1 MKKFIKFL
9 LLFLIPI
16 LIGMI
21 SFELLLRDIPNDYS
35 FKKKY
40 LNTNSNNIEVLFLG
54 SSHIYFG
61 INPEYI
67 SRKSF
72 NGAHISQ
79 SLNFDLAILEKYK
92 DRLKNLRYIIVP
104 IDYFSMYST
113 LEGGVENWRVKNYN
127 IYYDISKYGNYW
139 SGFEIFNGKLASNI
153 SRAKSYLFNGKSDI
167 TCNKFGFGT
176 TYNSKDS
183 KDLIETGKTASKRHT
198 KELENNQ
205 TTFSKNIQTIN
216 SIIEFANSRN
226 IKIIFITCPAY
237 SSYREN
243 LNPIQLDNS
252 VNIIKRLSAKNTN
265 TDYYNFLTDKTFIA
279 DDYYDADHLNE
290 IGAKKLTLKI
300 DSIINNKESTN
311 AQQPFGKKA
320 GSVVK

>member
-1 MKKFIKFL
+1 
-9 LLFLIPI
+9 
-16 LIGMI
+16 MI

-35 FKKKY
+35 FKKNY

-61 INPEYI
+61 INPEYF

-92 DRLKNLRYIIVP
+92 DRWKNLKYIIIP

-113 LEGGVENWRVKNYN
+113 LEGGIENWRVKNYS
-127 IYYDISKYGNYW
+127 IYYNISTYGNYW
-139 SGFEIFNGKLASNI
+139 SGFEIFNGKLPSNI
-153 SRAKSYLFNGKSDI
+153 SRTKSYLFNGKSDI

-176 TYNSKDS
+176 TYKSKDK

-205 TTFSKNIQTIN
+205 STFSENIQTIN
-216 SIIEFANSRN
+216 SIIEFANSHN
-226 IKIIFITCPAY
+226 LKIIFITCPAY

-252 VNIIKRLSAKNTN
+252 VNFIKNLSAKNTN
-265 TDYYNFLTDKTFIA
+265 AAYYNFLTDKTFIA
-279 DDYYDADHLNE
+279 EDYYDADHLNE
-290 IGAKKLTLKI
+290 IGAKKLTSKM
-300 DSIINNKESTN
+300 DSIINDIESTN
-311 AQQPFGKKA
+311 AQQAFGKKA
-320 GSVVK
+320 GSVVN

>member
-92 DRLKNLRYIIVP
+92 DRLKKLRYIIVP

-139 SGFEIFNGKLASNI
+139 SGFEIFNGKLPSNI

-205 TTFSKNIQTIN
+205 TTFSKNIKTIN

>member
-1 MKKFIKFL
+1 
-9 LLFLIPI
+9 
-16 LIGMI
+16 MI

-35 FKKKY
+35 FKKNY

-54 SSHIYFG
+54 SSHIYYG

-79 SLNFDLAILEKYK
+79 SLTFDLAILEKYK
-92 DRLKNLRYIIVP
+92 DRWENLNYIIIP
-104 IDYFSMYST
+104 IDYLSMYST
-113 LEGGVENWRVKNYN
+113 LEDGIENWRVKNYV
-127 IYYDISKYGNYW
+127 IYYDISTNGNYW
-139 SGFEIFNGKLASNI
+139 SGFEIFNGKLPSNI
-153 SRAKSYLFNGKSDI
+153 SRAKSYLFKGKSDI

-176 TYNSKDS
+176 NYNSKDS
-183 KDLIETGKTASKRHT
+183 KDLIETGKTASKRHSI
-198 KELENNQ
+198 ELENNQ

-216 SIIEFANSRN
+216 SIIEFANSHN
-226 IKIIFITCPAY
+226 LKIIFITCPAY

-252 VNIIKRLSAKNTN
+252 VNIIKKLSAENKNTA
-265 TDYYNFLTDKTFIA
+265 YYNFFTDKTFIA
-279 DDYYDADHLNE
+279 NDYYDADHLNE

-311 AQQPFGKKA
+311 AQQPFKA
-320 GSVVK
+320 IAAFSVPEVPFSK

>member
-1 MKKFIKFL
+1 
-9 LLFLIPI
+9 
-16 LIGMI
+16 MI
-21 SFELLLRDIPNDYS
+21 SFESLLRDIPNDYS
-35 FKKKY
+35 IKRKF
-40 LNTNSNNIEVLFLG
+40 LDTNSNNLEVLFLG
-54 SSHIYFG
+54 NSHIYFG

-79 SLNFDLAILEKYK
+79 SLNFDLAILEKYE
-92 DRLKNLRYIIVP
+92 DRLKNLKYIIIP
-104 IDYFSMYST
+104 IDYFSLYST
-113 LEGGVENWRVKNYN
+113 IEGGVENWRVKNYS
-127 IYYDISKYGNYW
+127 IYYDISTWGNYW
-139 SGFEIFNGKLASNI
+139 SGFEMFNGKLPSNI
-153 SRAKSYLFNGKSDI
+153 KRVKSYLFNRKSDI

-198 KELENNQ
+198 IELENNQ

-216 SIIEFANSRN
+216 SIIEFANSHN
-226 IKIIFITCPAY
+226 LKIIFITCPAY

-252 VNIIKRLSAKNTN
+252 VNIIKKLSAKNTN
-265 TDYYNFLTDKTFIA
+265 TVYYNFLTDKTFIA
-279 DDYYDADHLNE
+279 EDYYDADHLNE
-290 IGAKKLTLKI
+290 IGAKKLTLKM
-300 DSIINNKESTN
+300 DGIINDIESTN
-311 AQQPFGKKA
+311 AQQAFGKKA

>member
-1 MKKFIKFL
+1 
-9 LLFLIPI
+9 
-16 LIGMI
+16 MI

-35 FKKKY
+35 FKKNY

-54 SSHIYFG
+54 NSHIYYG

-79 SLNFDLAILEKYK
+79 SLNWDLAILEKYK
-92 DRLKNLRYIIVP
+92 DRWENLKYIIIP

-113 LEGGVENWRVKNYN
+113 LEGGIENWRVKNYI
-127 IYYDISKYGNYW
+127 IYYDISSYGNYW
-139 SGFEIFNGKLASNI
+139 DGFEIFNGKLPSNI
-153 SRAKSYLFNGKSDI
+153 LRALSYLFKWKSDI
-167 TCNKFGFGT
+167 TCNKLGFGT
-176 TYNSKDS
+176 AYKSKDS

-198 KELENNQ
+198 IELEKNQ
-205 TTFSKNIQTIN
+205 PIFSKNIQTIN
-216 SIIEFANSRN
+216 SMIEFANSRD

-252 VNIIKRLSAKNTN
+252 VNIVKQLSEQNTN
-265 TDYYNFLTDKTFIA
+265 SVYYNFLTDKTFIA
-279 DDYYDADHLNE
+279 NDYYDADHLNE
-290 IGAKKLTLKI
+290 IGAKKLTFKI
-300 DSIINNKESTN
+300 DSIINNKDSTY
-311 AQQPFGKKA
+311 AQQAFGKKMA
-320 GSVVK
+320 SGLK

>member
-1 MKKFIKFL
+1 MKKFIKIL
-9 LLFLIPI
+9 ILFSIPI

-35 FKKKY
+35 FKKNY

-79 SLNFDLAILEKYK
+79 SLNWDLAILEKYK
-92 DRLKNLRYIIVP
+92 DRWENLKYIIIP
-104 IDYFSMYST
+104 IDYFSMYSI
-113 LEGGVENWRVKNYN
+113 LEGGIENWRVKNYS
-127 IYYDISKYGNYW
+127 IYYDISTYGNYW
-139 SGFEIFNGKLASNI
+139 DGFEIFNGKLPSNI
-153 SRAKSYLFNGKSDI
+153 LRALSYLFKWKSDI
-167 TCNKFGFGT
+167 TCNKLGFGT
-176 TYNSKDS
+176 AYKSKDS

-198 KELENNQ
+198 IELEKNQ
-205 TTFSKNIQTIN
+205 PIFSKNIQTIN
-216 SIIEFANSRN
+216 SMIEFANSRD

-252 VNIIKRLSAKNTN
+252 VNIIKKLSEQNIN
-265 TDYYNFLTDKTFIA
+265 SVYYNFLTDKTFIA
-279 DDYYDADHLNE
+279 NDYYDADHLNE
-290 IGAKKLTLKI
+290 IGAKKLTFKI
-300 DSIINNKESTN
+300 DSIINNKDSTY
-311 AQQPFGKKA
+311 AQQAFGKKMA
-320 GSVVK
+320 SGLK

>member
-1 MKKFIKFL
+1 MKKFIKL
-9 LLFLIPI
+9 LILFVTPI
-16 LIGMI
+16 LVVMI

-35 FKKKY
+35 LKKNY

-54 SSHIYFG
+54 SSHIHFG

-92 DRLKNLRYIIVP
+92 GRWKNLKYLIIP
-104 IDYFSMYST
+104 IDYFSMYTT
-113 LEGGVENWRVKNYN
+113 LEGGIEKWRVKNYS
-127 IYYDISKYGNYW
+127 IYYDISTNGNYW
-139 SGFEIFNGKLASNI
+139 SGFEIFNGRLPSNI
-153 SRAKSYLFNGKSDI
+153 SRVKSYLFNGKSDV
-167 TCNKFGFGT
+167 TCDKFGFGT

-183 KDLIETGKTASKRHT
+183 KDLIETGKVASKRHT
-198 KELENNQ
+198 VELEKNQ
-205 TTFSKNIQTIN
+205 PIFSKNIQTIN
-216 SIIEFANSRN
+216 SIIEFANN
-226 IKIIFITCPAY
+226 NNLKIIFITCPAY

-243 LNPIQLDNS
+243 LNPIQLENS
-252 VNIIKRLSAKNTN
+252 VNIIKQLSAKNTN
-265 TDYYNFLTDKTFIA
+265 TSYYNFLTDKTFIT

-311 AQQPFGKKA
+311 AQQR
-320 GSVVK
+320 

>member
-1 MKKFIKFL
+1 
-9 LLFLIPI
+9 
-16 LIGMI
+16 MI

-35 FKKKY
+35 FKKNY

-54 SSHIYFG
+54 SSHIYYG

-92 DRLKNLRYIIVP
+92 DRCKNLKYIIIP

-113 LEGGVENWRVKNYN
+113 LENGIENWRVKNYS
-127 IYYDISKYGNYW
+127 IYYDISTYGNYW
-139 SGFEIFNGKLASNI
+139 SGFEIFNGKLPSNI
-153 SRAKSYLFNGKSDI
+153 SRVKSYLLNRKSDV

-176 TYNSKDS
+176 NYNSKDS
-183 KDLIETGKTASKRHT
+183 KDLMETGKTASKRHT
-198 KELENNQ
+198 IKLENNQ

-216 SIIEFANSRN
+216 SIIEFANSHN
-226 IKIIFITCPAY
+226 LKIIFITCPAY
-237 SSYREN
+237 STYREN
-243 LNPIQLDNS
+243 LNPIQLENS
-252 VNIIKRLSAKNTN
+252 VNIIKKLSSKNTN
-265 TDYYNFLTDKTFIA
+265 TAYYNFLTDKSFIA
-279 DDYYDADHLNE
+279 EDYYDADHLNE

-300 DSIINNKESTN
+300 DSIINEIESTN
-311 AQQPFGKKA
+311 AQQAFGKKA
-320 GSVVK
+320 GSVLK

>member
-1 MKKFIKFL
+1 
-9 LLFLIPI
+9 
-16 LIGMI
+16 MI

-35 FKKKY
+35 FKKNY
-40 LNTNSNNIEVLFLG
+40 LNANSNNIEVLFLG

-61 INPEYI
+61 INPEYF

-92 DRLKNLRYIIVP
+92 DRWTNLKYIIIP
-104 IDYFSMYST
+104 LDYFSMYSK
-113 LEGGVENWRVKNYN
+113 LEGGIEKWRVKNYI
-127 IYYDISKYGNYW
+127 IYYNISTYGNFW
-139 SGFEIFNGKLASNI
+139 SGFEIFNGKLLSNI
-153 SRAKSYLFNGKSDI
+153 LRAKSYLFNGKSDI
-167 TCNKFGFGT
+167 TCSKWGFGT
-176 TYNSKDS
+176 AYKSKDS

-198 KELENNQ
+198 IELEKNQ
-205 TTFSKNIQTIN
+205 PIFSKNIQIIN
-216 SIIEFANSRN
+216 SMIEFANSRN

-279 DDYYDADHLNE
+279 NDYYDADHLNE

-311 AQQPFGKKA
+311 R
-320 GSVVK
+320 